1 MREVTVA
8 VAQLAPTLAK
18 VSDNLKRMSE
28 MIDELCGQQKVD
40 IIVFPELIT
49 TGYECGVRFVDL
61 AERVPGPAVSYLAKQ
76 ASDYDVHIAF
86 GLVEKHKV
94 ESVLYDTAVLIDNEG
109 EVATA
114 YRKIHL
120 KGEERLAF
128 RPGFKNMVVE
138 TKHGQLGLL
147 LGWDL
152 AFPEAA
158 RCLALQGV
166 ELLCVCGCWEN
177 PNIQEWQTFISARA
191 FENAIFVAAA
201 NRLGQEYTIS
211 FFGDSRI
218 VGPRGEVYASFEE
231 EGEGF
236 RVAKIDLDE
245 VKRYREELQILQCRQ
260 PQTYR
265 DIVKMY

>member
-18 VSDNLKRMSE
+18 VGENLKRMGE
-28 MIDELCGQQKVD
+28 MVDEICRGQKVD
-40 IIVFPELIT
+40 VIVFPELIT
-49 TGYECGVRFVDL
+49 TGYECGVRFTDL
-61 AERVPGPAVSYLAKQ
+61 AERVPGPSVNILAKQ
-76 ASDYDVHIAF
+76 AADYETYIAF
-86 GLVEKHKV
+86 GMVEKHKV
-94 ESVLYDTAVLIDNEG
+94 ESILYDAAVLIDTDG
-109 EVATA
+109 ELAAT

-128 RPGFKNMVVE
+128 RAGFRNTVVE
-138 TKHGQLGLL
+138 TKYGQLGLL

-166 ELLCVCGCWEN
+166 ELLCVCADWES
-177 PNIQEWQTFISARA
+177 PSIAEWQAYITARA

-201 NRLGQEYTIS
+201 NRIGQEYTIS

-218 VGPRGEVYASFEE
+218 IGPRGEVYASFDEA
-231 EGEGF
+231 GEGF
-236 RVAKIDLDE
+236 RVAKVDLDE
-245 VKRYREELQILQCRQ
+245 VKRYREELQLLQCRQ

-265 DIVKMY
+265 DIVRMY